1 VNDATVEAAASAVVA
16 PPRAHRSRWS
26 RVWDQMSIYLPVVLM
41 ALLAL
46 ASYLLLQATPAPPEP
61 EPERVL
67 SHEPDYFMKR
77 FSVKVFS
84 PTGSL
89 HSELYGAAAQHHPDT
104 DTLVV
109 ESARIRSYS
118 ISGTLSTAT
127 ANQITTNGEGTEF
140 LLEGDAIV
148 VRQAGRTP
156 SGQRLSRLEFHGDYL
171 KVNTVPERIVSD
183 QPVLLMR
190 DQDQITADTLDYQG
204 ESRVVELNG
213 RVRAKLVS
221 RLR

>member
-1 VNDATVEAAASAVVA
+1 
-16 PPRAHRSRWS
+16 
-26 RVWDQMSIYLPVVLM
+26 M
-41 ALLAL
+41 AMLAL
-46 ASYLLLQATPAPPEP
+46 ASYLLLRATPLPLEP

-67 SHEPDYFMKR
+67 THEPDYFMKR

-84 PTGSL
+84 PTGTL

-140 LLEGDAIV
+140 VLEGDAIV

-156 SGQRLSRLEFHGDYL
+156 TGQRLSRLEFHGDYL
-171 KVNTVPERIVSD
+171 KVNTAPERIVSD

-190 DQDQITADTLDYQG
+190 DLDQMTADTLDYHG
-204 ESRVVELNG
+204 ETRVVELNG